1 MMWVN
6 DMKKNR
12 IFENSIPE
20 KNIKIKKHDRSVELN
35 LTGKSID
42 LDTLYKIECF
52 FLGIIKKKINTVYFK
67 MNFEYVNITAN
78 FVLLEYIIAD
88 FLQNKDVDLKIE
100 FNIDHRIIS
109 YNFYQSSIL
118 KKFVDNEIDKDEYI
132 SRVFNKRNK
141 FYTSN
146 SFRWYISMD
155 DSKTETVSILG
166 TELEFFLNNKNISNE
181 IIDNIIEITTELAS
195 NSLEHAK
202 ADVIIQCFIH
212 KGAYNKLRK
221 EQCDLIDITI
231 VDFSKNKLHTTLK
244 NRFKVSSETI
254 PKKVYQ
260 AYKFHS
266 GFFNE
271 DYDEDSFFVLS
282 TFQNKVTTRNNELQA
297 TGGTGLTTFI
307 QTIAPLVNDDRCFLN
322 TGNIILNFNREYLG
336 ISGDNVGFNK
346 EKNYIG
352 ATPHKD
358 VFKKSKY
365 DFNGT
370 VYNILLG
377 MARSEDDENN

>member
-1 MMWVN
+1 
-6 DMKKNR
+6 
-12 IFENSIPE
+12 
-20 KNIKIKKHDRSVELN
+20 
-35 LTGKSID
+35 
-42 LDTLYKIECF
+42 
-52 FLGIIKKKINTVYFK
+52 
-67 MNFEYVNITAN
+67 
-78 FVLLEYIIAD
+78 
-88 FLQNKDVDLKIE
+88 
-100 FNIDHRIIS
+100 
-109 YNFYQSSIL
+109 
-118 KKFVDNEIDKDEYI
+118 
-132 SRVFNKRNK
+132 
-141 FYTSN
+141 
-146 SFRWYISMD
+146 MD

-244 NRFKVSSETI
+244 KRFKVSSETI

-358 VFKKSKY
+358 VFKKK
-365 DFNGT
+365 
-370 VYNILLG
+370 
-377 MARSEDDENN
+377 